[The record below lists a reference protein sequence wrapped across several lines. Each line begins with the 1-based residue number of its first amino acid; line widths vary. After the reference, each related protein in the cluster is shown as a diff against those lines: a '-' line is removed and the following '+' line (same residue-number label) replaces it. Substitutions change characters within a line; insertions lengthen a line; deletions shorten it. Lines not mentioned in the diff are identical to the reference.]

1 MIITVTQCHHG
12 SVSGIYETGKALLD
26 IGIVPG
32 SDITPE
38 AALTK
43 LSYVLS
49 KTELSREEKMK
60 LVETNIVGEMTVIKI
75 NSTGTENKLRY
86 YLIYRSKIGRSFGLT
101 KIILRNLSRTGFPI
115 SEFNIFLE
123 CYLCNI
129 CRMPPSGTGKY
140 FKFGIPFVIWELFK
154 VYSKIIQRS
163 FQDYSKITQ
172 RLFKDYIFQ
181 ACSKF

>member
-1 MIITVTQCHHG
+1 MIITVTQCNHG

-86 YLIYRSKIGRSFGLT
+86 IIYKSKISRSFGFT
-101 KIILRNLSRTGFPI
+101 KMILRNLSRIGFPI

-123 CYLCNI
+123 CN
-129 CRMPPSGTGKY
+129 T
-140 FKFGIPFVIWELFK
+140 FVIF
-154 VYSKIIQRS
+154 
-163 FQDYSKITQ
+163 
-172 RLFKDYIFQ
+172 
-181 ACSKF
+181 A

>member
-1 MIITVTQCHHG
+1 MIITVTQCNHG

-60 LVETNIVGEMTVIKI
+60 LVETNIVGEMTVIEI

-86 YLIYRSKIGRSFGLT
+86 IIYKSKISRSFGFT
-101 KIILRNLSRTGFPI
+101 KILLRNLSRIGFLI

-123 CYLCNI
+123 CNV
-129 CRMPPSGTGKY
+129 T
-140 FKFGIPFVIWELFK
+140 FVIF
-154 VYSKIIQRS
+154 
-163 FQDYSKITQ
+163 
-172 RLFKDYIFQ
+172 
-181 ACSKF
+181 A